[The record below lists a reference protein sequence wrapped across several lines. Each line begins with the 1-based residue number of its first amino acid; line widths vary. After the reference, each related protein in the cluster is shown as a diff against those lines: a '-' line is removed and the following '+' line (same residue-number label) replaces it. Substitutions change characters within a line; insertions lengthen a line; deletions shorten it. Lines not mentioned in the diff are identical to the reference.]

1 MLAQVQEFCP
11 GPGPG
16 QDLSRTWPGL
26 DLDLTWDLE
35 WDLEWDLNLS
45 LTIPRSY
52 FYLPAWP
59 QPVAQEPSIGVCVW
73 SEQGKQR
80 TIKTIKLNLILWL
93 SALTHGPA
101 EVGVLGVL
109 CRGGR
114 VRDYSNKT
122 FLKSNIEHKKCWGAG
137 RGKTWALQWITYLF
151 TLLESVASQSKD
163 GSMFLR

>member
-1 MLAQVQEFCP
+1 MITHSV
-11 GPGPG
+11 
-16 QDLSRTWPGL
+16 LSVYSKFL
-26 DLDLTWDLE
+26 
-35 WDLEWDLNLS
+35 LNKLIIRYIKW
-45 LTIPRSY
+45 LY
-52 FYLPAWP
+52 NFYLLWGRDPPLLSTRNYLYLVWLRL
-59 QPVAQEPSIGVCVW
+59 VAVGGLAAAA
-73 SEQGKQR
+73 GKQL

-137 RGKTWALQWITYLF
+137 RGKTWALQWIIYLF

>member
-1 MLAQVQEFCP
+1 MWLRLVAVGGLA
-11 GPGPG
+11 
-16 QDLSRTWPGL
+16 
-26 DLDLTWDLE
+26 
-35 WDLEWDLNLS
+35 
-45 LTIPRSY
+45 
-52 FYLPAWP
+52 A
-59 QPVAQEPSIGVCVW
+59 AA
-73 SEQGKQR
+73 GKQL

-137 RGKTWALQWITYLF
+137 RGKT
-151 TLLESVASQSKD
+151 
-163 GSMFLR
+163 